1 MRPGD
6 VVWVELSP
14 SRGREQDGRRPAV
27 VVSSE
32 DHLAAAT
39 TLVTVAPCTSR
50 DRAWPNHITLT
61 GPIGLEA
68 PTFAMTEQVR
78 TVARDR
84 VKEIAGAVDEQC
96 LSEISAWVHRW
107 LA

>member
-32 DHLAAAT
+32 YHLAAAT

-50 DRAWPNHITLT
+50 DRSWPNHVPLT
-61 GPIGLEA
+61 GPVGLMA

-78 TVARDR
+78 TIARDR
-84 VKEIAGAVDEQC
+84 VKDVVGAVDEDC
-96 LSEISAWVHRW
+96 LSHISAWIHRW
-107 LA
+107 LT